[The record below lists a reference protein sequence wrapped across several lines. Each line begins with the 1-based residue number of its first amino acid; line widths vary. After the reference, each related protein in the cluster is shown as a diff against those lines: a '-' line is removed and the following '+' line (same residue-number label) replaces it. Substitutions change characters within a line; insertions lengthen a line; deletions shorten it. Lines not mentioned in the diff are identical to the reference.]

1 MERNL
6 KALIHA
12 IQLNSQRCASTAISQ
27 GKIILKMNQVMKIHL
42 ITNVNALLM
51 VIQVSVEQY
60 LVPKS

>member
-27 GKIILKMNQVMKIHL
+27 GKMLKMSQVMKIHL